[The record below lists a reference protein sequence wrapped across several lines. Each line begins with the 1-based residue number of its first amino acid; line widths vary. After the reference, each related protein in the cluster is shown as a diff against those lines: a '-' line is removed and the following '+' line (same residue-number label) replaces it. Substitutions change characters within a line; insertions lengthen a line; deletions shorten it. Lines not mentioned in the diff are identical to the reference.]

1 MTNSKEIIIRRS
13 CYNEDF
19 IPTTGSIMLE
29 EGGFYI
35 HIDDSNT
42 DFVVPME
49 VVIDLL
55 KEQLMEDFR

>member
-1 MTNSKEIIIRRS
+1 MTNPKDIIIRRS
-13 CYNEDF
+13 CGNEDF
-19 IPTTGSIMLE
+19 VPTTGSIVLE

-35 HIDDSNT
+35 HIHDSDT

-55 KEQLMEDFR
+55 KEQLMEAFR